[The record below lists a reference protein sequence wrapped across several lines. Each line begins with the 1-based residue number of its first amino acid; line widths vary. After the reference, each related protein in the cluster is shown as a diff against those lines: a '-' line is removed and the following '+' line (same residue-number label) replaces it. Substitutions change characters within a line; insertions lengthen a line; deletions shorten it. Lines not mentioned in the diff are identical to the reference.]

1 MPARRFTAALLVSSL
16 KMIVVAPS
24 ARVAKS
30 VSKSTTVVYTDI
42 AICVRTVVTAKNA
55 LAATTL
61 STVAATNLTT
71 TAVIAVSVMTAAAVA
86 RVTKTAIAVTV
97 LTHCVR

>member
-1 MPARRFTAALLVSSL
+1 
-16 KMIVVAPS
+16 MIAVAPS

-30 VSKSTTVVYTDI
+30 VSKSAAVAYMDV

-55 LAATTL
+55 LAATQLFTPA
-61 STVAATNLTT
+61 VNILTT
-71 TAVIAVSVMTAAAVA
+71 TAVIAVSVMIAAAVA